1 MWIILGRLLNR
12 PFTKVLAGLWDLTED
27 VEVSRNSNSRIP
39 SILIGPKV
47 EEMILL
53 ECGKG
58 PCHKKEPLP
67 PWGQDGATPMAEGW
81 LRGFQLPSQH
91 PPF

>member
-58 PCHKKEPLP
+58 PCHKKE
-67 PWGQDGATPMAEGW
+67 
-81 LRGFQLPSQH
+81 LRYFSDYNRKILEDFVQGNYMT
-91 PPF
+91 